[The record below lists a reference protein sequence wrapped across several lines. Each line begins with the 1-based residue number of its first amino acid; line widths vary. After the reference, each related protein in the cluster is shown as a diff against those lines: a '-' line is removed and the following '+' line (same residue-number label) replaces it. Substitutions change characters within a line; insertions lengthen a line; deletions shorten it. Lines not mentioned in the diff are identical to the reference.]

1 MYNEHID
8 KITERTNFTS
18 YSVKDAII
26 DYLVVECVMNI
37 HDEDKRKQ
45 MIRIVESYL
54 ANSEWKAIE
63 DKGLMLEMVDKIS
76 IVEMMALK
84 QMRERGIIDEM
95 FYISKEWKER
105 YDV

>member
-1 MYNEHID
+1 MYNERID

-26 DYLVVECVMNI
+26 DYLIVECVMNI
-37 HDEDKRKQ
+37 NDEDKRKQ
-45 MIRIVESYL
+45 MLRIVESYL

-63 DKGLMLEMVDKIS
+63 DKELMLEMVDKIS
-76 IVEMMALK
+76 ILEMMALK
-84 QMRERGIIDEM
+84 EMREKGIIDEL
-95 FYISKEWKER
+95 FHISKEWRER